1 MAERGAGGSGML
13 QERAYEYVKKKILA
27 DEMEAGVYYSETK
40 LATELGISRT
50 PLHQALHRLSQD
62 GYITISPSRG
72 FMLRQLTR
80 VDMRETIEMRCA
92 IEGFCT
98 YLLGQQSEVHRRHF
112 FLDAADMLSAMRAA
126 MEKRDIPGFAALDHK
141 FHVALV
147 KSANNREFSRM
158 FQRLLYLIHLTTKSS
173 LEVPG
178 RMEETVQEH
187 EAYIDFLKQEKITE
201 AYHAMMQHLLK
212 PIEILSKEFPAE
224 DEMPW

>member
-27 DEMEAGVYYSETK
+27 DDMEAGVYYSETK
-40 LATELGISRT
+40 LASELGISRT

-98 YLLGQQSEVHRRHF
+98 YRLGQQSDVHRRHF
-112 FLDAADMLSAMRAA
+112 FLDAGDYLHRMREAA
-126 MEKRDIPGFAALDHK
+126 KHDLAEFAVLDHK
-141 FHVALV
+141 FHFTLV
-147 KSANNREFSRM
+147 RSANNREFLQV
-158 FQRLLYLIHLTTKSS
+158 FQRLVYLMHLITKSA
-173 LEVPG
+173 LKVPD
-178 RMEETVQEH
+178 RLEETIREH
-187 EAYIDFLKQEKITE
+187 EEYFDFLQAGKTTE
-201 AYHAMMQHLLK
+201 AYHVMMRHLSK
-212 PIEILSKEFPAE
+212 PIELLFKELPEE
-224 DEMPW
+224 DELPW

>member
-1 MAERGAGGSGML
+1 MAGRGAGGSCML
-13 QERAYEYVKKKILA
+13 QERAYEYVKKKILG

-72 FMLRQLTR
+72 FMLRQLTC

-98 YLLGQQSEVHRRHF
+98 YLLGRQNDVHRRHF
-112 FLDAADMLSAMRAA
+112 FLDAEELLASMREAA
-126 MEKRDIPGFAALDHK
+126 EKNDIAGFAALDHK
-141 FHVALV
+141 FHVLLV
-147 KSANNREFSRM
+147 KSANNHEFSQV
-158 FQRLLYLIHLTTKSS
+158 FQRLMYLIHLTTKSS
-173 LEVPG
+173 LEIPG
-178 RMEETVQEH
+178 RLAQTIQEH
-187 EAYIDFLKQEKITE
+187 EDYIDFLKSEKTTE

-212 PIEILSKEFPAE
+212 PIELLSEEFPE
-224 DEMPW
+224 ESEMPW